1 MDHQAFAQLLGS
13 YGEFIGS
20 VAILVTLIYLAIQTR
35 QTGSSTVFAAVQA
48 NRAERM
54 AWFQSTRDS
63 PYMPKIFMKVEAG
76 EQLDAEEA
84 YRLRSH
90 NSALWGSI
98 YSQWLQLELGLMGR
112 FATKDLGMINMALT
126 TPGAIEWWKSSSEAI
141 YPDAFCEYIDRRLT
155 EIEPPMN
162 PAWNTGSSAASTT

>member
-1 MDHQAFAQLLGS
+1 MDHQTFAQLLGS

-35 QTGSSTVFAAVQA
+35 QTGRSTIFAAVQA

-63 PYMPKIFMKVEAG
+63 PYMPKIFMKIQAG

-98 YSQWLQLELGLMGR
+98 YSQWLQLELGLAGR
-112 FATKDLGMINMALT
+112 FATKDVGMLNMALT
-126 TPGAIEWWKSSSEAI
+126 TPGAIDWWEASSEAV
-141 YPDAFCEYIDRRLT
+141 YPDEFCEYINRRLT
-155 EIEPPMN
+155 EIDPP
-162 PAWNTGSSAASTT
+162 PKRAWDTGLGEGNTT